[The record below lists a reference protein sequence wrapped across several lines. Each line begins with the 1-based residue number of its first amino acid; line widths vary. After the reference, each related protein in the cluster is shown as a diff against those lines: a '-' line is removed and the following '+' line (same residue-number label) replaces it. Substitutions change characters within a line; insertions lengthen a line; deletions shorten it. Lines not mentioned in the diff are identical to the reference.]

1 MALRF
6 SKGLRNFLNEG
17 GCIKQALAN
26 GKLLVYTGSQ
36 PTTADD
42 AVAGT
47 LLVTITKSSAA
58 HTAEVRATGSVT
70 LTGGA
75 SGSVNT
81 VTVNS
86 IDILGA
92 AVNYNTSLTQTATD
106 VATQINNNPKNL
118 LFVAEASGAVVTLKA
133 KPGLGTLC
141 NGWVVTA
148 TLTTITASYVNIGSG
163 VAGVNAANGLTFG
176 DSAAGVL
183 VRNSAEVWSG
193 TAVADGT
200 AGWFR
205 YVGAVTDPGTADS
218 GEAYIR
224 LDGNIAT
231 SGANLNMSNTA
242 IVTGAV
248 QTISG
253 FSLTYPAA

>member
-6 SKGLRNFLNEG
+6 SKGLRNFINEG
-17 GCIKQALAN
+17 GSIKQALAN
-26 GKLLVYTGSQ
+26 GKVLIYTGAQ

-42 AVAGT
+42 AVSGT
-47 LLVTITKSSAA
+47 LLVTITKAGAA
-58 HTAEVRATGSVT
+58 HTAEVSATGSVT

-75 SGSVNT
+75 SGSVDT

-86 IDILGA
+86 IDILGGSVA
-92 AVNYNTSLTQTATD
+92 YNTSLSQTATD
-106 VATQINNNPKNL
+106 VATKINNNPKNL
-118 LFVAEASGAVVTLKA
+118 LFVASAVGAVVTIKA
-133 KPGLGTLC
+133 KPGLGTLG
-141 NGWVVTA
+141 NGWAVSA
-148 TLTTITASYVNIGSG
+148 TLTTITASYVNLGSG
-163 VAGVNAANGLTFG
+163 VAGVNPANGLTFG

-183 VRNSAEVWSG
+183 ARNSAETWSG

-205 YVGAVTDPGTADS
+205 FVGSVSDPGTADAS
-218 GEAYIR
+218 EVYIR